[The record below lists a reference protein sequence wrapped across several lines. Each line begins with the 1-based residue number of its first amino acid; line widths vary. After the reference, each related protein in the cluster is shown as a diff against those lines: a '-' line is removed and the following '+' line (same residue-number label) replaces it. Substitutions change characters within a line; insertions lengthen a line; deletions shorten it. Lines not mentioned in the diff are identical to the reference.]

1 MLRDF
6 LEAYEKG
13 YVDGLRRAQAVLWP
27 DTLSR
32 GREETGKE
40 QPEVVSRPAYSA
52 GFSEGLKDGTEIIDG
67 LKRNRLKR
75 SS

>member
-13 YVDGLRRAQAVLWP
+13 YVDGLRRAQAILWP
-27 DTLSR
+27 DTLSPD
-32 GREETGKE
+32 REATGKDK
-40 QPEVVSRPAYSA
+40 PEVVSRPAYSA
-52 GFSEGLKDGTEIIDG
+52 GFSEGLKDGSEIVDDV
-67 LKRNRLKR
+67 KRNRLKR